1 MAVVKRR
8 LHPVKAICFE
18 WIVGKGE
25 SDSKSEVPDLVPADQ
40 AMLLGARTKQAEFIV
55 LLRSGTCL
63 CPFVIVM
70 NAFLTYL
77 KTKDC
82 SLSPEAWE
90 ALTRVTKRI
99 TLPRRTLLHRGGDVC
114 PFFYFIEE
122 GLSRVFYYKDDAEIT
137 AWFGFPGQ
145 IVSAIDSFFTG
156 RPSAYW
162 IELLEPATLCALH
175 RDDIEALFRRFPE
188 VERLGRLLVIE
199 NYLLLD
205 ERMKLF
211 VFHTAEE
218 RYELLLKQFPEATRR
233 IPLGMIASYIGV
245 SQETLSRIRKKK

>member
-1 MAVVKRR
+1 MRAA
-8 LHPVKAICFE
+8 PPQN
-18 WIVGKGE
+18 
-25 SDSKSEVPDLVPADQ
+25 S
-40 AMLLGARTKQAEFIV
+40 
-55 LLRSGTCL
+55 LR
-63 CPFVIVM
+63 FFVM
-70 NAFLTYL
+70 NPFLAYL

-82 SLSPEAWE
+82 LLSSEAWE
-90 ALTRVTKRI
+90 ELARVTKRL
-99 TLPRRTLLHRGGDVC
+99 TLPRKTILHRGGDVC
-114 PFFYFIEE
+114 PYFYFIEE
-122 GLSRVFYYKDDAEIT
+122 GLSRVFYYKDGTETT

-156 RPSAYW
+156 RPSEYW
-162 IELLEPATLCALH
+162 IELLESTTLCALH
-175 RDDIEALFRRFPE
+175 RDDIEALFQRFPE

-205 ERMKLF
+205 EHMKLF

-218 RYELLLKQFPEATRR
+218 RYELLLKQFSEATRR